1 MPKAQKELWRL
12 IVARLPWDWFK
23 DEHLAQLRA
32 YCQHVCIAEMLGERL
47 EKFDPATLVT
57 AKGALQ
63 FERLARQLDREHRV
77 MLGLARA
84 LRLTVASCH
93 DPITAGRK
101 ARATA
106 ASADPWRA
114 IG

>member
-47 EKFDPATLVT
+47 EKFDTATLVT
-57 AKGALQ
+57 AEGATQ
-63 FERLARQLDREHRV
+63 FEQLARLLDREHRA

-84 LRLTVASCH
+84 LRLTVSSCY
-93 DPITAGRK
+93 DPITAART

-106 ASADPWRA
+106 ASAEPWRA